1 MNVPTCAMPGL
12 TMFRPACSTPTSRRF
27 LGLALAA
34 VLTTGRRTMTNL
46 LRTVRSQAPGP
57 LATYHRVCCQRRWST
72 WALARILIPV
82 LLDALVPVGPVFL
95 AGDDTI
101 TAPPG
106 PHVFGTG
113 RHRDGVRSTHRDTAY
128 RWGHQWGVVAG
139 LVQVPGA
146 ARPWALP
153 VVAAVVPSP
162 GVGSCARHAA

>member
-1 MNVPTCAMPGL
+1 MNVPTCAMPVL

-27 LGLALAA
+27 LVLALAA

-46 LRTVRSQAPGP
+46 LRTVRSQAPGHMS
-57 LATYHRVCCQRRWST
+57 TYHRVFSQRHWST
-72 WALARILIPV
+72 WALARILITF
-82 LLDALVPVGPVFL
+82 LLNYLVPVGPVFL

-101 TAPPG
+101 TEHPG
-106 PHVFGTG
+106 PNVFGKG

-128 RWGHQWGVVAG
+128 RWGHQWVVVSV
-139 LVQVPGA
+139 LVKLPFA

-153 VVAAVVPSP
+153 VVAALVPSP